1 MKLKTIFYLLFS
13 GLLIWE
19 CASIKAPPGGPVDE
33 TPPEIVNINP
43 PNRTVNLTDR
53 RIIIE
58 FSEYMDEN
66 SFKNNIVVFP
76 RLEELIKYKFK
87 GDEIHLILPDE
98 LDSAK
103 TYIIQLNRNI
113 KDEHGV
119 SLAKP
124 IQLAYSSG
132 DRISSGMINGNV
144 FGSGEAVVHL
154 WKINDL
160 PLDSIFA
167 TIPDYVT
174 DVDDNGFYSFEYLA
188 ADNYIVL
195 AVDRTSADLPLNV
208 ERSEYGM
215 FWQDNITLSEND
227 TIFNINIRMHK
238 EAQELKLVRGEWSNY
253 SWGYLYFNND
263 LPDSINLSMRLTQDK
278 AIVDYD
284 YFINSFDKTNLM
296 IFPEDSLLSEPL
308 QIMIDSIMFENQLQ
322 LDSAAIEIRIPQVS
336 DTSYLKIIKP
346 QSRLSIT
353 PNSIEGDQIDL
364 LFSKPVKL
372 SANELLAPKL
382 FDSDSIE
389 SDILITRID
398 SMYCTISPVS
408 AWQENSKYR
417 LVLNRD
423 GVTTEYGRGLQDSLI
438 TINISTTSR
447 MGYGGVIGNLQTHKR
462 DGILVEL
469 FSVKNP
475 SLSRIADVN
484 SKLQFEF
491 KMIPEGDYSLR
502 IFNDR
507 NGDMN
512 YNFGTAYP
520 LHPSEWFYFYP
531 DTFEV
536 RANWDTELNPILL
549 PEVK

>member
-1 MKLKTIFYLLFS
+1 MKLRTIFYLLFS

-19 CASIKAPPGGPVDE
+19 CASVKAPPGGPVDE
-33 TPPEIVNINP
+33 TPPEVTNISP
-43 PNRTVNLTDR
+43 PNRTVNLADR
-53 RIIIE
+53 EIIIE

-76 RLEELIKYKFK
+76 RLDEPIKYKFK
-87 GDEIHLILPDE
+87 GDEVNLILPDE

-103 TYIIQLNRNI
+103 TYIILLNRNI

-119 SLAKP
+119 SLAKSE
-124 IQLAYSSG
+124 QLAYSSG
-132 DRISSGMINGNV
+132 DRISSGMIEGNV
-144 FGSGEAVVHL
+144 FRSDKAVVHL
-154 WKINDL
+154 WKINDV
-160 PLDSIFA
+160 PPDSIFGI
-167 TIPDYVT
+167 IPDYVT
-174 DVDDNGFYSFEYLA
+174 DVDDNGSYSFEYLA
-188 ADNYIVL
+188 AGNYTIL
-195 AVDRTSADLPLNV
+195 AVDKGSADLPLNV

-227 TIFNINIRMHK
+227 TISNINMRMHE

-253 SWGYLYFNND
+253 NWGHLYFNND
-263 LPDSINLSMRLTQDK
+263 LPDSIKLSIRLMQD
-278 AIVDYD
+278 ATNINYD
-284 YFINSFDKTNLM
+284 YFINSLDKTNLM
-296 IFPEDSLLSEPL
+296 IFPEDSLLSESI
-308 QIMIDSIMFENQLQ
+308 QILIDSIVVGDQLQ
-322 LDSAAIEIRIPQVS
+322 LDSAAMEIRIPQVT

-353 PNSIEGDQIDL
+353 PKSIDGDQIDL
-364 LFSKPVKL
+364 LFSKPVEL
-372 SANELLAPKL
+372 SANELLAPNL

-389 SDILITRID
+389 SDILITQINP
-398 SMYCTISPVS
+398 MYYTINPVQ
-408 AWQENSKYR
+408 AWQENTKYR
-417 LVLNRD
+417 LLLNRD
-423 GVTTEYGRGLQDSLI
+423 GITTEHGRGLQDSLI
-438 TINISTTSR
+438 TITISTTSS
-447 MGYGGVIGNLQTHKR
+447 MGYGGVVGSLQTDR
-462 DGILVEL
+462 REGILVEL
-469 FSVKNP
+469 FSVKNS

-507 NGDMN
+507 NGDMS

-549 PEVK
+549 PEVQ